1 MCLVPLL
8 FNFPCFV
15 YILAQP
21 SFVLGCIVHLTVNPP
36 VVPELVFQVISGFP
50 GFSFRVFL
58 DLDFVILQ
66 TYGISIKYSLS
77 VWLIFSVSCS

>member
-1 MCLVPLL
+1 MCLVLLL

-21 SFVLGCIVHLTVNPP
+21 SFVLCCIVHLTVNPP

-50 GFSFRVFL
+50 GFSFL